1 MSGDYQIRYQA
12 GMLVLTKGD
21 IRVLTVPLETSPRD
35 VYLEGQGVILRQV
48 ALDHGGPAPED
59 PIAPPR
65 VILQGDRPAELP
77 WTACPS
83 GRGSFQR
90 LEDGSVELSVKE
102 KTTLS
107 TAVTMPL
114 FRAGLYEVIFQL
126 DRPSSDSGIFLADD
140 QGRAIQGV
148 EFYLDKTPGLVAA
161 RFGRPTDPAI
171 SSGNPPQDIPLGYT
185 PQQPWWRLVLGAG
198 TMRCF
203 TSGDGLHWGQALA
216 TLPQGGNFLRIG
228 LYCQPGSQPRRIG
241 LRRLIVREIDAL
253 MALAPVELEER
264 AEASP
269 VTQRNE
275 ELTDLMVWQSQVLG
289 STPPGVDGAA
299 WRRACGL
306 ATLVH
311 GAETPLA
318 KAILEKLLEEG
329 LARPMSLPA
338 KLRLLDQATL
348 LWNTWTNEDA
358 QRLVARWD
366 RLGMALLREGGLQ
379 DLEDFRKA
387 RMTASFWTQDYR
399 VEPFDEALAR
409 GCLVSLVCRSQWNEA
424 ERLCGQLRFWN
435 QPADPGAGWPSTQN
449 QVNALVNWINPLAE
463 NGEKHD
469 PQSGARA
476 EVLLRHPVS
485 VPTSKE
491 AFNLATDF
499 RAAVDEEDYRQAF
512 RVVTSATLSAELSLI
527 PDPADPRRFESLTT
541 TIRRMVRSHPQLK
554 QVMNDSL
561 TAMDHLRVSR
571 ALAEGDVPKV
581 RNLSI
586 QYYGTPAGAEALRW
600 LGDQMLG
607 AGEFARAIS
616 YFEQAL
622 PMASAAQEQQL
633 AARLRLAGAML
644 GERVRDPATVPVRFG
659 DLEMSAADFEKL
671 VAEMLQEHG
680 ADRAKAGG
688 GVASRPP
695 ADGQTPALA
704 PGRAGTSSS
713 RARSWRATGA
723 LRPAACPSVPA
734 RSTGRRGNWP
744 FPSQA
749 MPCSSP
755 IASRWRL
762 STPPAARSAGFMDWA
777 RPKGRPTP
785 GPWCPCAP
793 SSSGSGCARECW
805 ARTDGPGS
813 SAWNWHPGS
822 CCGMFATRAKS
833 CRTRWWSKAR

>member
-1 MSGDYQIRYQA
+1 MVAPLAWAWALPDAPPAKPASPEPLSFEQACFLTWQSCDGLSQEQARQFFEPVAGQPFQFAAGPSSGNRTTVTLTGLARLRAPWAADSVLRIAFHATQPLKLHFWGQQAGVVLGCFRNPQNAQHVYWTAMRTWRRPGPPPANGPERPAEEAGLALLAGDDQRADRSVSGDYQVRYQA

-21 IRVLTVPLETSPRD
+21 IRVLTVPLETPPRD
-35 VYLEGQGVILRQV
+35 VYLEGQGAVLRQV
-48 ALDHGGPAPED
+48 ALEHGGPAPED

-90 LEDGSVELSVKE
+90 LDDGSLELSVKE

-318 KAILEKLLEEG
+318 KAILEKLLEEE

-499 RAAVDEEDYRQAF
+499 A
-512 RVVTSATLSAELSLI
+512 
-527 PDPADPRRFESLTT
+527 RRWTRR
-541 TIRRMVRSHPQLK
+541 TI
-554 QVMNDSL
+554 
-561 TAMDHLRVSR
+561 
-571 ALAEGDVPKV
+571 
-581 RNLSI
+581 
-586 QYYGTPAGAEALRW
+586 
-600 LGDQMLG
+600 
-607 AGEFARAIS
+607 
-616 YFEQAL
+616 
-622 PMASAAQEQQL
+622 
-633 AARLRLAGAML
+633 
-644 GERVRDPATVPVRFG
+644 
-659 DLEMSAADFEKL
+659 
-671 VAEMLQEHG
+671 
-680 ADRAKAGG
+680 
-688 GVASRPP
+688 
-695 ADGQTPALA
+695 
-704 PGRAGTSSS
+704 
-713 RARSWRATGA
+713 
-723 LRPAACPSVPA
+723 
-734 RSTGRRGNWP
+734 
-744 FPSQA
+744 
-749 MPCSSP
+749 
-755 IASRWRL
+755 
-762 STPPAARSAGFMDWA
+762 A
-777 RPKGRPTP
+777 RP
-785 GPWCPCAP
+785 
-793 SSSGSGCARECW
+793 
-805 ARTDGPGS
+805 
-813 SAWNWHPGS
+813 SAWSPPPRFPPN
-822 CCGMFATRAKS
+822 
-833 CRTRWWSKAR
+833 